1 MSRRLVVLTEII
13 APYRIPVFNALAA
26 RPGIDLHVIFLSK
39 TDSSRRQW
47 RIYEEEI
54 RFSYEV
60 LPSLRR
66 RIGKFNF
73 LLNSNV
79 FRALR
84 HAEPEVLICGGYSY
98 LASWQAM
105 NWAKRNRVPLLL
117 WSESTAHD
125 ARNQHSPVEWLKK
138 QFLGKCDAFLVPGAA
153 AKSYIQQFASPS
165 QKIFTARNA
174 VDIELFAAKKTST
187 RKTANQLRSRLL
199 LPARYFLFVG
209 RLVEPKGVLDLIEAY
224 GSLAP
229 ELRSRVGLVFAG
241 EGPLRGKLEAL
252 ARAIYPGKVRVIG
265 FIQRDELANHYAL
278 AECLVMPTHSD
289 PWGLVVNE
297 AMACGLPVIC
307 TSVAGCAADLIRE
320 NGIMVPPGNI
330 RKLAE
335 AMGIIAGD
343 GQLRHHM
350 STASAKLIQEYS
362 PEACAAGFA
371 DAAVSSM
378 ERWDV

>member
-1 MSRRLVVLTEII
+1 MSHRLVILTEII
-13 APYRIPVFNALAA
+13 APYRIPVFNALAVRKEIA
-26 RPGIDLHVIFLSK
+26 LHVIFLSK
-39 TDSSRRQW
+39 TDSSTREW
-47 RIYEEEI
+47 RVYEDEI

-60 LPSLRR
+60 LPSWRR
-66 RIGKFNF
+66 RVGKYNL
-73 LLNSNV
+73 LLNNNV
-79 FRALR
+79 SSALR
-84 HAEPEVLICGGYSY
+84 TAKPEVLVCGGYNY
-98 LASWQAM
+98 LAAWQAM
-105 NWAKRNRVPLLL
+105 TWAKRNQVQFLL

-125 ARNQHSPVEWLKK
+125 RRGQHFPVEWLKRK
-138 QFLGKCDAFLVPGAA
+138 FLHNCDGFLVPGQSAL
-153 AKSYIQQFASPS
+153 KYVQQFASPA
-165 QKIFTARNA
+165 QKIFVARNA
-174 VDIELFAAKKTST
+174 VDIDLFAGKEESI
-187 RKTANQLRSRLL
+187 RQTAERLRGQLG
-199 LPARYFLFVG
+199 LPLRYFLFVG
-209 RLVEPKGVLDLIEAY
+209 RLVRSKGVIDLIDAY
-224 GSLAP
+224 RALPSQ
-229 ELRSRVGLVFAG
+229 LRGVISLVFAG
-241 EGPLRGKLEAL
+241 DGPMRAELEAL
-252 ARAIYPGKVRVIG
+252 ARDIYPGSVHFSG
-265 FIQRDELANHYAL
+265 FVHRDELASHYGL
-278 AECLVMPTHSD
+278 AECLVMPTHTD
-289 PWGLVVNE
+289 QWGLVVNE